1 LAPPGKIS
9 EKFPSVP
16 PLEKI
21 LPTPILTNYYTITKQ
36 QIYFQTKT
44 KTYHIFIKKRK
55 VSQPCRDVLRQ
66 NANVIPCVRVPN
78 NNATSGTLISSY
90 KPSLIFTARNA
101 GHCIA
106 LKRSIS
112 ASSIRVKK
120 TRYERCA
127 AWTSVRVLPGFF
139 YGVSGTRFGFLELKI
154 GSLES
159 EKINVGSLESEK
171 IGSLESEK
179 TGSLQVH
186 TGDLTFSLKKTWYY
200 NNSF

>member
-1 LAPPGKIS
+1 MQVTALPWKEAYQLHQ
-9 EKFPSVP
+9 SVWRKHATKGVLLGHL
-16 PLEKI
+16 LE
-21 LPTPILTNYYTITKQ
+21 YYQ
-36 QIYFQTKT
+36 
-44 KTYHIFIKKRK
+44 
-55 VSQPCRDVLRQ
+55 
-66 NANVIPCVRVPN
+66 
-78 NNATSGTLISSY
+78 
-90 KPSLIFTARNA
+90 
-101 GHCIA
+101 
-106 LKRSIS
+106 
-112 ASSIRVKK
+112 
-120 TRYERCA
+120 
-127 AWTSVRVLPGFF
+127 GFF